1 MSQAYCKPAESRT
14 SSAHIDSCKPAKN
27 RDAVYFALRS
37 TLVDRFKLP
46 QDENGPNFC
55 LPFDRIRDQ
64 HLGTRRQ
71 PVFVIPRIRF
81 LTHEVVESPSCT
93 PVMIYN
99 FTSDITSGTS
109 YTQQIRLIFTTSHAG
124 IPGPN
129 CHRKPNK
136 EFGPTTNQIENGLRS
151 PSASSVDINGSAFSD
166 RCLSTPISSGYE
178 RTKA

>member
-136 EFGPTTNQIENGLRS
+136 EFGPTTNQTENGL
-151 PSASSVDINGSAFSD
+151 PLSSNF
-166 RCLSTPISSGYE
+166 
-178 RTKA
+178 